1 LISKFPSYSFKKIVI
16 QRKVTIFLLF
26 GIVLFFGLLLI
37 YTFEVIA
44 ISSMIYL
51 SLLPISFF
59 HYQNIKKNNE
69 NDKIQDDEDLED
81 EL

>member
-1 LISKFPSYSFKKIVI
+1 MISKFPSYSFKKIVI
-16 QRKVTIFLLF
+16 QRKATIFLLF
-26 GIVLFFGLLLI
+26 SIVLFFGLLLI

-59 HYQNIKKNNE
+59 HYQKMRKNNE